1 VGVSFVGHARVQDG
15 DGVAI
20 AGDDQRAGVAVV
32 TEVARGLAVVEDG
45 DFLGLDTKV
54 VAGVGFELRVAAERQ
69 VRPAP
74 VLGDDVQRLAVLVY
88 GVGSDDEVMRQDAGD
103 GELEVLGDSLV
114 TTDGNVGP
122 EEVLELP

>member
-1 VGVSFVGHARVQDG
+1 MQDG

-88 GVGSDDEVMRQDAGD
+88 GVGSDDEAMRQDAGD
-103 GELEVLGDSLV
+103 GELEVLGDALV
-114 TTDGNVGP
+114 AADGNVGP
-122 EEVLELP
+122 EEVLELPRVVSIA